1 MGYKKD
7 NCTLEE
13 KFPKTNAGIL
23 RLLKDMLEFN
33 PFFRPTAKEC
43 LQNKIFDNIR
53 VAGLEV
59 SAPFKINIDVDRNE
73 YKFDYENSEANESKI
88 DTKKEIQMFK
98 IFVLEEF

>member
-7 NCTLEE
+7 SFQLQK
-13 KFPKTNAGIL
+13 KFPKTNQGIL
-23 RLLKDMLEFN
+23 CLLKEMLEFN

-43 LQNKIFDNIR
+43 LQNKIFDGIR

-73 YKFDYENSEANESKI
+73 YKFDYENSEINQGKV
-88 DTKKEIQMFK
+88 DVKKEIQMFK